1 MHDKENIEF
10 ELKRLDKE
18 IQQTSDCSALYF
30 ERGKLQWKLGR
41 KAEAMTDYNIA
52 LSLDPNSP
60 AKAYLDMANDIM
72 DFYNTDLYNP

>member
-18 IQQTSDCSALYF
+18 IQQTPDCSALYF
-30 ERGKLQWKLGR
+30 ERGKLRWKLGR

-52 LSLDPNSP
+52 LSLDPHSS
-60 AKAYLDMANDIM
+60 AKSYLDMANDIM